1 MWMQGKEPTLEDAKE
16 LCAAVE
22 RTVVKP
28 PVIRRTREIKNG
40 GTMKAK
46 IVDNLLDTIEDF
58 FGPEEG
64 HRKDP
69 AFLAL
74 CDRIQGKE
82 VDLRFV
88 GPDAFEAIDNNFWL
102 PNCCWTSIE

>member
-40 GTMKAK
+40 GAMKAK
-46 IVDNLLDTIEDF
+46 IVENLLDTIDNF
-58 FGPEEG
+58 FEGKEG
-64 HRKDP
+64 HRENPD
-69 AFLAL
+69 FLAL
-74 CDRIQGKE
+74 CERIQGKE
-82 VDLRFV
+82 VDLVFI
-88 GPDAFEAIDNNFWL
+88 GPDAFEAIDNRFWL
-102 PNCCWTSIE
+102 PNCCWNAIE